1 MGTDSVT
8 LTGALA
14 RAGGADVA
22 TNYAINQGTLATSA
36 GSNYSIQYTGANFA
50 ITARPIYVTAD
61 AGQTKVYGEADP
73 TFAYTTAAKATG
85 SGLMGA
91 YDGVTLTGALARA
104 GGADVATN
112 YAINQGT
119 LATSSG
125 SNYSI
130 QYTGANF
137 AISARPITVTP
148 TSSQAKVYG
157 EADAILTYSFEASS
171 TGRGLVLGDSF
182 TGDLARAAG
191 EDVSSYAISQGNLTN
206 SNYAV
211 TIASVNFAITARPI
225 YITADAGQTKVYGE
239 ADPTFAYTTA
249 AKTTGSGLM
258 GTDSVTLTGA
268 LARAIGTDVATNYA
282 INQGTLATSAG
293 SNYSIQYTGA
303 NFAITA
309 RPIYVTANSSQT
321 KVYGETDPTFAYTTA
336 AKATGSGLMGAY
348 DGVTL
353 TGALARAG
361 GADVATNYAITQGS
375 LATSSGSNYSI
386 QYTGANFA
394 ITAKPVVISSSNS
407 ATTYDGV
414 STYEDFA
421 NAAGFSTNVPL
432 IGTDAIG
439 SFTQAVTVGGV
450 AAYGIAQAGSFVATP
465 SAAIMVSG
473 SASNYA
479 FTYSATTN
487 TVAKANLSITATASL
502 SGNVYNG
509 SAYTGTYTS
518 TFLGTDASLAV
529 ISGLATGTDVGSY
542 ASNLAVSGAVLDNY
556 NTPSISN
563 ANLVISPRPIAIT
576 PTQVSKVEGD
586 DDPVMEVSISAG
598 SLAPTD
604 NLSDVMAAISRTAGE
619 EVASYD
625 ILMSLGAK
633 AANYDI
639 SYDTS
644 NAAFSIT
651 DRPVVSTGSGIAGAI
666 LVIED
671 EESTR
676 RGGRKDR
683 RRSSSG
689 RCFP

>member
-1 MGTDSVT
+1 LAISSGSNYSIQYTGANFAITTRPITVTPTSGQAKVYGEADSTLTYSLEASSAGRGLVVGDSFTGALARAVGEDVNSYSINQGTLANSNYAVSMASVNFAITARPIYITANSGQTKVYGETDPTFNYATAAKATGSGLMGTDSVT

-14 RAGGADVA
+14 RASGSDVA

-50 ITARPIYVTAD
+50 ITARPIYITANS
-61 AGQTKVYGEADP
+61 GQTKVYGESDP
-73 TFAYTTAAKATG
+73 TFT
-85 SGLMGA
+85 
-91 YDGVTLTGALARA
+91 
-104 GGADVATN
+104 
-112 YAINQGT
+112 
-119 LATSSG
+119 
-125 SNYSI
+125 
-130 QYTGANF
+130 
-137 AISARPITVTP
+137 
-148 TSSQAKVYG
+148 
-157 EADAILTYSFEASS
+157 
-171 TGRGLVLGDSF
+171 
-182 TGDLARAAG
+182 
-191 EDVSSYAISQGNLTN
+191 
-206 SNYAV
+206 
-211 TIASVNFAITARPI
+211 
-225 YITADAGQTKVYGE
+225 
-239 ADPTFAYTTA
+239 YTTA

-268 LARAIGTDVATNYA
+268 LVRASGSDVATNYA
-282 INQGTLATSAG
+282 INQGTLAAG
-293 SNYSIQYTGA
+293 S
-303 NFAITA
+303 
-309 RPIYVTANSSQT
+309 
-321 KVYGETDPTFAYTTA
+321 
-336 AKATGSGLMGAY
+336 
-348 DGVTL
+348 
-353 TGALARAG
+353 
-361 GADVATNYAITQGS
+361 
-375 LATSSGSNYSI
+375 SNYSI

-407 ATTYDGV
+407 ATTYNGV

-432 IGTDAIG
+432 IGSDAIG

-450 AAYGIAQAGSFVATP
+450 AVSGIAQAGSFVATP
-465 SAAIMVSG
+465 SAAIMASG

-509 SAYTGTYTS
+509 SAYMGTYTS
-518 TFLGTDASLAV
+518 TFLGADASLAV
-529 ISGLATGTDVGSY
+529 ISGLATGTNVGTY
-542 ASNLAVSGAVLDNY
+542 ASNIAVSGAVLDNY
-556 NTPSISN
+556 NAPTISD

-598 SLAPTD
+598 SLAPAD

-625 ILMSLGAK
+625 ILMSMGAK
-633 AANYDI
+633 ASNYDI

-671 EESTR
+671 EESVR
-676 RGGRKDR
+676 RGVKRNR
-683 RRSSSG
+683 RAIASG

>member
-1 MGTDSVT
+1 MGTDGVT

-14 RAGGADVA
+14 RTIGSDVATNYAINQGTLAISSGSNYSIQYTGADFAITTRPITVTPTSGQAKVYGESDSTLTYAFEASSAGRGLVVGDSFSGALARAVGEDVNSYAIGQGSLANSNYAVSMASVNFAITARPIYITANSGQTKVYGEADPTFTYTTAANTTGSGLMGTDGVTLTGALARTIGSDVATNYAINQGTLATSAGSNYSIQYTGTDFAITARPIYITANAGQTKVYGEADPTFAYTTAANTTGSGLMGTDGVTLTGALARTIGSDVA

-50 ITARPIYVTAD
+50 ITT
-61 AGQTKVYGEADP
+61 
-73 TFAYTTAAKATG
+73 
-85 SGLMGA
+85 
-91 YDGVTLTGALARA
+91 
-104 GGADVATN
+104 
-112 YAINQGT
+112 
-119 LATSSG
+119 
-125 SNYSI
+125 
-130 QYTGANF
+130 
-137 AISARPITVTP
+137 
-148 TSSQAKVYG
+148 
-157 EADAILTYSFEASS
+157 
-171 TGRGLVLGDSF
+171 
-182 TGDLARAAG
+182 
-191 EDVSSYAISQGNLTN
+191 
-206 SNYAV
+206 
-211 TIASVNFAITARPI
+211 
-225 YITADAGQTKVYGE
+225 
-239 ADPTFAYTTA
+239 
-249 AKTTGSGLM
+249 
-258 GTDSVTLTGA
+258 
-268 LARAIGTDVATNYA
+268 
-282 INQGTLATSAG
+282 
-293 SNYSIQYTGA
+293 
-303 NFAITA
+303 
-309 RPIYVTANSSQT
+309 
-321 KVYGETDPTFAYTTA
+321 
-336 AKATGSGLMGAY
+336 
-348 DGVTL
+348 
-353 TGALARAG
+353 
-361 GADVATNYAITQGS
+361 
-375 LATSSGSNYSI
+375 
-386 QYTGANFA
+386 
-394 ITAKPVVISSSNS
+394 KPVVISSSNS
-407 ATTYDGV
+407 GTTYDGV

-432 IGTDAIG
+432 IGSDAIG

-450 AAYGIAQAGSFVATP
+450 AVSGIAQAGSFVATP
-465 SAAIMVSG
+465 SAAIMASG

-502 SGNVYNG
+502 SGNIYNG

-518 TFLGTDASLAV
+518 TFLGADASLAV
-529 ISGLATGTDVGSY
+529 ISGLATGTNVGAY
-542 ASNLAVSGAVLDNY
+542 ASNIAVTGAVLDNY
-556 NTPSISN
+556 NAPIISD

-586 DDPVMEVSISAG
+586 DDPVMEVTISAG

-639 SYDTS
+639 SYDIS

-651 DRPVVSTGSGIAGAI
+651 DRPVVSTGSGVAGAI